1 MEDSGLQWLC
11 LATQERAATTALR
24 TKTNCIHAHL
34 FDPMDG
40 WMCCDASWAP
50 VVCVAGLA
58 APVAGA
64 RRMCVAR
71 DGTAKPS
78 GEIKRAIRDLK
89 LSSELW
95 GHSVGLA
102 GSELES
108 ESDRS
113 AARQY
118 FHPARV

>member
-1 MEDSGLQWLC
+1 MLRGRLLCALQ
-11 LATQERAATTALR
+11 A
-24 TKTNCIHAHL
+24 
-34 FDPMDG
+34 
-40 WMCCDASWAP
+40 
-50 VVCVAGLA
+50 A

-78 GEIKRAIRDLK
+78 GEIKRAIWDLK

-108 ESDRS
+108 ESDSGSDNFFLYRNVGTDERLFS
-113 AARQY
+113 
-118 FHPARV
+118 FSHSVF